1 MKVDPESFTGRVLVS
16 LGFNLIRLWARTI
29 RFEFEDRGE
38 IFTLPLSQRLIG
50 VAWHNRLLFLPYAIR
65 RFLPHRQGAALISA
79 SRDGG
84 WYVKL
89 VRRFKFDIVRGS
101 SSRKGAAALL
111 QLADYIAAG
120 GDAVIT
126 PDGPRG
132 PVYRLGGGIIF
143 LAQKS
148 GTLIL
153 PVHLEYSSC
162 WRLRSWDRFI
172 LPRPFCKARF
182 IVGPT
187 HQVAPTANEEEFER
201 ERERLEKVL
210 MSMVETR

>member
-1 MKVDPESFTGRVLVS
+1 LKLDPDNFAGRVLVS
-16 LGFNLIRLWARTI
+16 FGFYLLQLWARTI
-29 RFEFEDRGE
+29 RFQFEDRGG
-38 IFTLPLSQRLIG
+38 IFALPLSQRLIG
-50 VAWHNRLLFLPYAIR
+50 VAWHNRLLFLPLAIR

-79 SRDGG
+79 SRDGA

-89 VRRFKFDIVRGS
+89 VRRFRFDVVRGS

-111 QLADYIAAG
+111 RLADYIAAG

-148 GTLIL
+148 GAHIL
-153 PVHLEYSSC
+153 PMHLEYSSC

-187 HQVAPTANEEEFER
+187 YQVAATSNEDEFEC
-201 ERERLEKVL
+201 ERERLERVL
-210 MSMVETR
+210 MSMVKTR

>member
-1 MKVDPESFTGRVLVS
+1 LKLDPENFAGRVLVS
-16 LGFNLIRLWARTI
+16 FGFHLLQLWARTI
-29 RFEFEDRGE
+29 RFQFEDRGG
-38 IFTLPLSQRLIG
+38 IFALPPSQRLIG
-50 VAWHNRLLFLPYAIR
+50 VAWHNRLLFLPLAIR

-79 SRDGG
+79 SRDGA

-89 VRRFKFDIVRGS
+89 VRRFQFDVVRGS

-148 GTLIL
+148 GAQVL
-153 PVHLEYSSC
+153 PMHLEYSSC

-187 HQVAPTANEEEFER
+187 YQVTMTNNEEEFER
-201 ERERLEKVL
+201 ERRRLEDVL

>member
-1 MKVDPESFTGRVLVS
+1 MKLDPESFAGRVLVEF
-16 LGFNLIRLWARTI
+16 GFRLLQLWARTI
-29 RFEFEDRGE
+29 HFEFEDRGG
-38 IFTLPLSQRLIG
+38 IFTLSLSQRLIG
-50 VAWHNRLLFLPYAIR
+50 VAWHNRLLFLPLAIR
-65 RFLPHRQGAALISA
+65 RFLPRRQGAALISA
-79 SRDGG
+79 SRDGA

-89 VRRFKFDIVRGS
+89 VHRFKFDIVRGS

-120 GDAVIT
+120 GDTVIT

-132 PVYRLGGGIIF
+132 PVYQLGGGTIF

-148 GTLIL
+148 GARIL
-153 PVHLEYSSC
+153 PMHLEYSSC
-162 WRLRSWDRFI
+162 WRLRSWDRFV

-187 HQVAPTANEEEFER
+187 YQVAATTSEEEFER
-201 ERERLEKVL
+201 EREGLEAVL

>member
-1 MKVDPESFTGRVLVS
+1 LKLDPDSFAGRVLVS
-16 LGFNLIRLWARTI
+16 FGFRLLQVWARTI
-29 RFEFEDRGE
+29 RFEFVDRGG
-38 IFTLPLSQRLIG
+38 IFSLPLSQRLIG
-50 VAWHNRLLFLPYAIR
+50 AAWHNRLLFLPLGIR

-79 SRDGG
+79 SGDGA

-89 VRRFKFDIVRGS
+89 VRRFQFDVVRGS
-101 SSRKGAAALL
+101 SSRKGAAAML

-120 GDAVIT
+120 KDVVIT

-132 PVYRLGGGIIF
+132 PAYQLGGGIIF
-143 LAQKS
+143 LAQKT
-148 GTLIL
+148 GAHIL
-153 PVHLEYSSC
+153 PMHFEYSSC
-162 WRLRSWDRFI
+162 WRLHSWDRFI

-187 HQVAPTANEEEFER
+187 HQVAATSNEEEFER
-201 ERERLEKVL
+201 ERERLGAVM